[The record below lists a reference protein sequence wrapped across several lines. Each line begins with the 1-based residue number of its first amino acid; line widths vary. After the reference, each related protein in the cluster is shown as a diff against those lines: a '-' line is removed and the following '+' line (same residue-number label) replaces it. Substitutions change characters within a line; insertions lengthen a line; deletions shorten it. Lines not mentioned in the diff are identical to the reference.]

1 MKRAIGRTGIS
12 VHPIGFGA
20 WPLSNVNRP
29 PEAQALEV
37 IAGAVEAGVDL
48 IDTADS
54 YCLDDNDFGHNERL
68 IRKALDAIGAQGE
81 VTVATKVGNT
91 RPGGAWATDGRPER
105 VKAACDRSLERLGV
119 DTITLYQLHAPDA
132 GVPLEETVG
141 AMRDLQ
147 EAGKVAHI
155 GMSNLDLDQLERAQ
169 RVARIESLQNQCN
182 PWTRGDVDRGLV
194 DRCREMDLTYIAWYP
209 VGGEIGH
216 RACASHPVLR
226 ELSAK
231 YGASP
236 YQLLLAW
243 LLGLGEHVLP
253 IPGATRVASIQDS
266 AKAAG
271 LGVEPADL
279 ERIGTLASIRS

>member
-1 MKRAIGRTGIS
+1 MKRVIGRTGIR

-29 PEAQALEV
+29 SEEHALEV
-37 IAGAVEAGVDL
+37 IARAVDAGVDF
-48 IDTADS
+48 IDTADA
-54 YCLDDNDFGHNERL
+54 YCLGEHDFGHNERL
-68 IRKALDAIGAQGE
+68 IRKALDAIGNKGE
-81 VTVATKVGNT
+81 VTVATKVGSL
-91 RPGGAWATDGRPER
+91 RPGGRWERSGRPEHI
-105 VKAACDRSLERLGV
+105 KNACEESLQRLGV
-119 DTITLYQLHAPDA
+119 ETIPLYQLHAPDEN
-132 GVPLEETVG
+132 VPLEDTVG
-141 AMRDLQ
+141 AMRDLR

-155 GMSNLDLDQLERAQ
+155 GMSNLDRDQLERAQ
-169 RVARIESLQNQCN
+169 REARIESLQNQCN
-182 PWTRGDVDRGLV
+182 PWVRGDVESGLI
-194 DRCREMDLTYIAWYP
+194 DRCREMDVTYIAWYP

-243 LLGLGEHVLP
+243 LLGLGDHVLP

-266 AKAAG
+266 AKAAD
-271 LGVEPADL
+271 LEVEPADL
-279 ERIGTLASIRS
+279 DAIGSLA